1 MPLFPDE
8 SWVDGSLQEPGLL
21 PVRYGNNVRGGICP
35 LSRNQWHRGIQHER
49 RGSASQHTC
58 HHKTCRWGIS
68 SRFANSPVG
77 ETLDYHLVPSTCVS
91 DQGGGCQ
98 RQSFH
103 GCLPQTWDMGLPHT
117 RRRRVNQPLLCSIQL
132 DVPDFVFAVSSL
144 RLLSKFRWD

>member
-8 SWVDGSLQEPGLL
+8 SWMDGSLQEPGLL
-21 PVRYGNNVRGGICP
+21 PVRCGNNVRGGICP

-77 ETLDYHLVPSTCVS
+77 KPLIIIWFPAPVCQTRVGAAGGRAFMGACHRRGIWGCLTL
-91 DQGGGCQ
+91 GGG
-98 RQSFH
+98 
-103 GCLPQTWDMGLPHT
+103 G
-117 RRRRVNQPLLCSIQL
+117 
-132 DVPDFVFAVSSL
+132 
-144 RLLSKFRWD
+144 